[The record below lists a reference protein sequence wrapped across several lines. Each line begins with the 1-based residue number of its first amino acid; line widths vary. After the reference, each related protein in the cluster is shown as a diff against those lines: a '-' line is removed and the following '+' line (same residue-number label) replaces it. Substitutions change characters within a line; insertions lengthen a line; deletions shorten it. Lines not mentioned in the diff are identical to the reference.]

1 MYIYIYIY
9 KYIYVGVSVTIT
21 EEALNKLVRNYCR
34 ESGVRSLEKHIE
46 KIARK
51 VAFNAVEDQEKIDI
65 KITENHG
72 DHTETVISEIDLNNQ
87 KILDTINSLNN
98 FKSVLSDEEK
108 PTIDIIM
115 NSTNN
120 VEHSAIKDTPTL
132 VHVNVDN
139 LEEYVGKPK
148 FTQVGYY
155 DDDDIC
161 LYELQTRDEG
171 MNKSIPYVSM

>member
-51 VAFNAVEDQEKIDI
+51 VAFNAVEDQEKT
-65 KITENHG
+65 TENHG

-120 VEHSAIKDTPTL
+120 VEHSTIKDTPTL